1 MIYISHNESD
11 LFALSQE
18 IFACLLREIQRIP
31 SKVRID
37 MFVEPSYEWNGVDA
51 EGLRPSVVDPEGVG
65 VSMECA
71 AVVESHASAKPK
83 AVCSIANGKHLH
95 HRGKQVEEHLREI
108 IDYDRRL
115 SELQGVDIQVTIKE
129 SEQFTREAP
138 HAEGIAMAP
147 RAHEIASCLAT
158 AKSNV
163 IGLVFQLDYT

>member
-18 IFACLLREIQRIP
+18 VFACLLREIQRIP
-31 SKVRID
+31 LRVRID
-37 MFVEPSYEWNGVDA
+37 MFVEPSYEWNEIDA
-51 EGLRPSVVDPEGVG
+51 EGVG
-65 VSMECA
+65 VSME
-71 AVVESHASAKPK
+71 
-83 AVCSIANGKHLH
+83 CSIANGKHLH

-129 SEQFTREAP
+129 SEQFTREAS
-138 HAEGIAMAP
+138 HAEGIAMAQ

-163 IGLVFQLDYT
+163 FGLVFQLDYP

>member
-18 IFACLLREIQRIP
+18 IFACLLAEGFAAREIQRIP

-37 MFVEPSYEWNGVDA
+37 MFVEPSCEWNEID
-51 EGLRPSVVDPEGVG
+51 
-65 VSMECA
+65 
-71 AVVESHASAKPK
+71 
-83 AVCSIANGKHLH
+83 
-95 HRGKQVEEHLREI
+95 KQVEEHLREI

-129 SEQFTREAP
+129 SEQFTREAS
-138 HAEGIAMAP
+138 HAEGLAMAP

>member
-18 IFACLLREIQRIP
+18 IFACLLAEGFAARADRTIAIARATNNTARERQRIP
-31 SKVRID
+31 SRVRID
-37 MFVEPSYEWNGVDA
+37 MFVEPSYEWNGV
-51 EGLRPSVVDPEGVG
+51 
-65 VSMECA
+65 
-71 AVVESHASAKPK
+71 
-83 AVCSIANGKHLH
+83 
-95 HRGKQVEEHLREI
+95 GKQVEEHLREI

-129 SEQFTREAP
+129 SEQFTREAS
-138 HAEGIAMAP
+138 HAEGIAMAQ